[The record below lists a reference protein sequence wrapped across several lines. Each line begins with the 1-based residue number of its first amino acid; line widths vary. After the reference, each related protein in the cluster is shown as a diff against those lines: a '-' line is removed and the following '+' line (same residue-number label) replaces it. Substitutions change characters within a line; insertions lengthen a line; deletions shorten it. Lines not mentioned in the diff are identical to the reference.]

1 MSKLI
6 HAIVA
11 ALCVTTSLLAHA
23 DDKPKVE
30 SFFSDPAVKFA
41 TLSPGGHYVAILTRT
56 SDGGQALVVRDTADL
71 TKMTVAATFDTAR
84 INEIRWINEKRL
96 GFTVKNPRL
105 DFVGNLDE
113 FAVDRDGA
121 NIVHLI
127 SGSWHH
133 EQAALGSNI
142 KDKTLTAD
150 YGFFSQTEDGSD
162 DIVVMRYTF
171 NNLDRTVESS
181 RLYRL
186 NTRTRQ
192 LTDLL
197 PAGQPARV
205 RSWLLDADSRPRV
218 ALTEAKGR
226 CGVWYRAGEDAQWS
240 EISNRD
246 CLNDVRFQPVF
257 FDSRNTLY
265 VRAGYMGRAAL
276 FQYDLAKR
284 ELAKEPFVDVDG
296 FDYAGTVEQDHVARK
311 IIGVHLQA
319 DAVGTVWLDPA
330 MKAIQQKVD
339 ALLPGTSNFVT
350 CGIDCASPPAVL
362 VRARS
367 DRMPTSF
374 YVYTPA
380 NGKIVG
386 LGATHPDIKAAQ
398 MGRREFYR
406 FAARD
411 GLQVPVYVTTPPGKP
426 AAGLPAVLLVHGG
439 PYVRG
444 ASWEWED
451 EAQFLAS
458 RGYVVLQPEFR
469 GSTGFGYAHF
479 KAGWKQWGRAMQDD
493 LADTVRWAVAKGMV
507 DPKRVAIMG
516 ASYGG
521 YATLMGM
528 IRDPELF
535 RCGVEWAGVT
545 DLDLLLT
552 TIESDVSEDARRYN
566 LQTLVG
572 DPQADAAQL
581 AEFSP
586 LRRAAE
592 LKQPLLMAHGSED
605 VRVLVVHATRFRSAV
620 ADKNRN
626 VEWISYPNE
635 GHVWRNEATR
645 IDFWKHVEAF
655 LAKNL

>member
-1 MSKLI
+1 MPKLI
-6 HAIVA
+6 HAIFA
-11 ALCVTTSLLAHA
+11 AVCVTTSLMAHA

-30 SFFSDPAVKFA
+30 SFFSDPTVRIA
-41 TLSPGGHYVAILTRT
+41 TLSPGGHYVAILSRT

-84 INEIRWINEKRL
+84 IHEVRWINEKRL
-96 GFTVKNPRL
+96 GFTVKNPNL
-105 DFVGNLDE
+105 DFIGNLDE
-113 FAVDRDGA
+113 FAVDRDGS

-127 SGSWHH
+127 SGSWRH
-133 EQAALGSNI
+133 EQAALGTNI
-142 KDKTLTAD
+142 KAKMLTAD
-150 YGFFSQTEDGSD
+150 YGYFGATDDGSD

-171 NNLDRTVESS
+171 NNVDRTVESS

-197 PAGQPARV
+197 PGGQPARV
-205 RSWLLDADSRPRV
+205 QNWLLDADSRPRV
-218 ALTEAKGR
+218 ALTEARGR
-226 CGVWYRAGEDAQWS
+226 CGVWYRADDGAQWS
-240 EISNRD
+240 EISNSD
-246 CLNDVRFQPVF
+246 CLNDVRFEPVF

-265 VRAGYMGRAAL
+265 VRAGYMGRSAL
-276 FQYDLAKR
+276 FQYDLNKR

-296 FDYAGTVEQDHVARK
+296 FDYSGGVEQDRVARK
-311 IIGVHLQA
+311 ILGVRLHA
-319 DAVGTVWLDPA
+319 DAEGTVWLDPV
-330 MKAIQQKVD
+330 MKGIQQKVD
-339 ALLPGTSNFVT
+339 ALLPGTSNKIS
-350 CGIDCASPPAVL
+350 CGTDCAKPPAVL

-367 DRMPTSF
+367 DRLPASF

-380 NGKIVG
+380 DGKIVG
-386 LGATHPDIKAAQ
+386 LGGEHPDIKASQ

-411 GLQVPVYVTTPPGKP
+411 GLQVPVYVTMPPGKP
-426 AAGLPAVLLVHGG
+426 AGALPAVLLVHGG

-493 LADTVRWAVAKGMV
+493 LADTVRWAAGKGWV
-507 DPKRVAIMG
+507 DAKRVAIMG

-528 IRDPELF
+528 IRDPDLF

-545 DLDLLLT
+545 DLDLFLT
-552 TIESDVSEDARRYN
+552 AVESDMSEDARRYTM
-566 LQTLVG
+566 QTLVG
-572 DPQADAAQL
+572 DPKADAAQL

-592 LKQPLLMAHGSED
+592 LKQPLLIAHGSED
-605 VRVLVVHATRFRSAV
+605 RRVPVVHATRFRSAV
-620 ADKNRN
+620 AEKNRN

-635 GHVWRNEATR
+635 GHGWRNEATT
-645 IDFWKHVEAF
+645 IDFWKRVEAF